1 MKRFIYAVVPL
12 LFFLSGCASMVQYK
26 PVPNLS
32 KLEISFSDHRWD
44 GKTVPKE
51 FICGKY
57 AGSGASPA
65 LRVNQ
70 IPAGTNALIVLFRDL
85 DYAPLSYEGGHGGI
99 RIPVSN
105 QKSIDIPSVPGD
117 TNSLPEGI
125 FMEQMHG
132 EPRYF
137 KAGAYLAPCSGGRGH
152 RYACVVKA
160 VFEASSKNEE
170 SKLLGQG
177 EIELGIY

>member
-12 LFFLSGCASMVQYK
+12 LYFLSGCASMVQYK

-32 KLEISFSDHRWD
+32 KLEISFSDQKWD

-51 FICGKY
+51 FRCGRY
-57 AGSGASPA
+57 GGSGASPA
-65 LRVNQ
+65 LRVNR
-70 IPAGTNALIVLFRDL
+70 IPAGTNALIVLFKDL
-85 DYAPLSYEGGHGGI
+85 DYPPLSYDGGHGGI
-99 RIPVSN
+99 RIPVSG
-105 QKSIDIPSVPGD
+105 QSSIDIPSVPGE
-117 TNSLPEGI
+117 TAVLPEGV

-132 EPRYF
+132 EPNYF

-152 RYACVVKA
+152 RYVGVVQA
-160 VFEASSKNEE
+160 VFDASSKQEE

-177 EIELGIY
+177 SIELGRY